1 MEHLVNLR
9 RLLYLIDT
17 SMYENDV
24 EKVKR
29 VNFIKKALEARLD
42 YGLTDIELILN
53 HINGGIDFK
62 VDFLDYNNLI
72 LDRNNVQYC
81 HRIVEEL
88 LKYSFFYNE
97 ANNIQELLTEF
108 KSADISNK
116 KNIIL
121 KIEPML
127 DRIKNE
133 FRKAHV
139 EDNLND
145 VTFSLE
151 DGTFEK
157 NFITV
162 GFRKGVELDNF
173 TKIKIKLLTAKLKIM
188 NLHSCIVFFAI
199 FVM

>member
-1 MEHLVNLR
+1 MILLENIGKKEVASAMVFNENNIAKRNKSIQSAKINIDLPTLNILCRYILQDPKIIRMEHLVNLR
-9 RLLYLIDT
+9 RLLYLVDT

-108 KSADISNK
+108 
-116 KNIIL
+116 
-121 KIEPML
+121 
-127 DRIKNE
+127 
-133 FRKAHV
+133 
-139 EDNLND
+139 
-145 VTFSLE
+145 
-151 DGTFEK
+151 
-157 NFITV
+157 
-162 GFRKGVELDNF
+162 
-173 TKIKIKLLTAKLKIM
+173 
-188 NLHSCIVFFAI
+188 
-199 FVM
+199 